1 MTRRNSLHY
10 CYDVSYQCWFTSE
23 EAKIYCYNFN
33 SSNAVLSNSCVLC
46 TTRCNKCGRIGTK
59 WLFFFT
65 FIEECCVVIEKN
77 IDKKLAIRISY
88 RIWYKRCSKGKFS
101 GGGGSKSAKG
111 GPYPLAD
118 LDGGEGRRVQ
128 CRFIQWSSD
137 SFHYFNSTVLH
148 SMIRKVHLPYN
159 TRDKLICFYLG
170 K

>member
-46 TTRCNKCGRIGTK
+46 TNRCNKCGRIGTK

-88 RIWYKRCSKGKFS
+88 RIWYKQCSKAKFC
-101 GGGGSKSAKG
+101 GGEGGGSKSAVTTA
-111 GPYPLAD
+111 YPAC
-118 LDGGEGRRVQ
+118 RRVQ

-137 SFHYFNSTVLH
+137 SFHCFNSTFLH
-148 SMIRKVHLPYN
+148 SMIR
-159 TRDKLICFYLG
+159 
-170 K
+170 

>member
-77 IDKKLAIRISY
+77 IDKKLANRISY
-88 RIWYKRCSKGKFS
+88 RIWYKRCLKGKFGGGVQICEGESISVS
-101 GGGGSKSAKG
+101 GFGRGGGSKSAVTTA
-111 GPYPLAD
+111 YPAC
-118 LDGGEGRRVQ
+118 RRVQ
-128 CRFIQWSSD
+128 CRVIQWSSD
-137 SFHYFNSTVLH
+137 SFHCSNSTVLH
-148 SMIRKVHLPYN
+148 SMIR
-159 TRDKLICFYLG
+159 
-170 K
+170 

>member
-1 MTRRNSLHY
+1 MTRRNSLYY

-23 EAKIYCYNFN
+23 EANIYCYNFN

-88 RIWYKRCSKGKFS
+88 RIWYKRCSKGKFGEGGGGVKICEGGSISVS
-101 GGGGSKSAKG
+101 GFGRGGGSKSAVTTA
-111 GPYPLAD
+111 YPACH
-118 LDGGEGRRVQ
+118 RVQ

-137 SFHYFNSTVLH
+137 SFHCFNSTVLH
-148 SMIRKVHLPYN
+148 SMIR
-159 TRDKLICFYLG
+159 
-170 K
+170 

>member
-88 RIWYKRCSKGKFS
+88 RIWYKRCSKGKFC
-101 GGGGSKSAKG
+101 
-111 GPYPLAD
+111 
-118 LDGGEGRRVQ
+118 GGEGGVKICEGGSISVSRFGRGGRVAVCNVDLFSGQ
-128 CRFIQWSSD
+128 VTPFIALIQLSFIQWS
-137 SFHYFNSTVLH
+137 
-148 SMIRKVHLPYN
+148 
-159 TRDKLICFYLG
+159 G
-170 K
+170 KYIYHTTLAIS